1 MENINSTDN
10 KFRMG
15 DHVRVPQYDK
25 TATVEDIL
33 YSNKL
38 DTWLY
43 TVRFDDSPVDF
54 GRPLAEDEIE
64 GVKENA
70 SYRFE
75 ISQQGALVTARML
88 KTVDGEEKEVAAGHA
103 WVRSEDDLGYA
114 QAASYAAGWIF
125 RLIKGE
131 GN

>member
-10 KFRMG
+10 KFCIG

-33 YSNKL
+33 YSNKF

-54 GRPLAEDEIE
+54 GIPIAEDEIE
-64 GVKENA
+64 AIKENA
-70 SYRFE
+70 SYRIE

-88 KTVDGEEKEVAAGHA
+88 KTVDGDN
-103 WVRSEDDLGYA
+103 RPEDVLKA
-114 QAASYAAGWIF
+114 ILAS
-125 RLIKGE
+125 LE
-131 GN
+131 